1 MQNKILQVTLS
12 VLLIAVVAVALG
24 FASSPASAVNSPS
37 LAQDDG
43 GTISP
48 PASLKLVAVQPWT
61 AAQMK
66 AAKPYPMPSLDG
78 AAALTGD
85 ATASPTGPAGFAPG
99 AKPGQSAAS
108 AAVEALEADSMAG
121 VSPLGYAYP
130 APFTRFHV
138 GGISAYTTYPFST
151 VGKLFFRQYGV
162 SYVCSA
168 SVIANKAI
176 VTAGHC
182 LHAGNKLASGWST
195 NVVFVPAYRNGV
207 APYGQWAVPTTS
219 TTMVTFS
226 DWFYNGNP
234 GGFDHDWAAGA
245 ITGLRLGKTIGQT
258 VGYLGYAYN
267 FSANQNW
274 WLLGYPQ
281 AAPFNGAYMYA
292 CNTSFAYY
300 SPFYAGG
307 PAPLTVGCDQT
318 GGTSGGPW
326 IKNFGSYNYVNSVN
340 SHRANNQPLSLA
352 GPYADT
358 STYTGIFYWARTR

>member
-1 MQNKILQVTLS
+1 MQNKFLQVALS

-24 FASSPASAVNSPS
+24 FASTPASAVKSTSPVH
-37 LAQDDG
+37 DDG
-43 GTISP
+43 GVITS
-48 PASLKLVAVQPWT
+48 PASLNLAATKPWT

-66 AAKPYPMPSLDG
+66 AAKPYPMPSLDD
-78 AAALTGD
+78 AAAIAGDLTAG
-85 ATASPTGPAGFAPG
+85 PTGPAGFAPG

-108 AAVEALEADSMAG
+108 AAVEAMEADPMTG
-121 VSPLGYAYP
+121 VSPLGYSYP

-138 GGISAYTTYPFST
+138 GAISPYTTYPFST

-182 LHAGNKLASGWST
+182 VHVGNNLASGWST

-207 APYGQWAVPTTS
+207 APYGQWAVGPLI
-219 TTMVTFS
+219 TFT
-226 DWFYNGNP
+226 DWYANGNP
-234 GGFDHDWAAGA
+234 GGFDHDWGAGA
-245 ITGLRLGKTIGQT
+245 ITALRLGKTIGQT

-267 FSANQNW
+267 YSVNQNW

-300 SPFYAGG
+300 SPFYSGG
-307 PAPLTVGCDQT
+307 PAPMTVGCDQT

-358 STYTGIFYWARTR
+358 ATYTGIFYWARTR